1 MPTKKEVV
9 LLGLA
14 YALGEKGLFFV
25 LVPAAHGGSK
35 CAKRPLLS
43 SLLPDHG
50 LLSLDGDAR
59 LGLLSQNFRLL
70 FDLYVLV
77 RLLLD
82 IDSMDVPVE
91 GPISRQLLDINA
103 IEAGLLTEHSLQI
116 FCTAVVLHN

>member
-1 MPTKKEVV
+1 M
-9 LLGLA
+9 
-14 YALGEKGLFFV
+14 
-25 LVPAAHGGSK
+25 
-35 CAKRPLLS
+35 LS